1 MFCIKIFLILPK
13 FHEKSLSRSGDINIF
28 CPGRFY
34 MYTLPFPFMDEVFS
48 EEQGFGGRSLF
59 QIPGEERQL
68 MKWVGIFQ
76 VGTFWVG
83 VFQEGIF

>member
-1 MFCIKIFLILPK
+1 
-13 FHEKSLSRSGDINIF
+13 
-28 CPGRFY
+28 
-34 MYTLPFPFMDEVFS
+34 MYTLPFPFMDKVFS

-59 QIPGEERQL
+59 QIPDEERQL